1 MRLVAQPVTDSND
14 SFDVPHGVGQAAP
27 HLVVLRAERDPRP
40 ARRYAWVQATAELYQ
55 VDDKTVRRW
64 ISSGLITGYRVG
76 SMLVRVDL
84 DEVEAKVVEVI
95 PATAQA
101 KQ

>member
-1 MRLVAQPVTDSND
+1 MTPSTCRTALARLRLTW
-14 SFDVPHGVGQAAP
+14 SFSGRNGT
-27 HLVVLRAERDPRP
+27 PRP
-40 ARRYAWVQATAELYQ
+40 ARRYASVQATAELYQ

-95 PATAQA
+95 PAAAQA